1 MPMDDIQRR
10 ADHEAWDKKADR
22 RISNIN
28 QAIEQGVT
36 GEALAALHGL
46 HFPPANEPPYDV
58 DDRSNVDDKETLSGK
73 IVSRLI
79 QIENTIS
86 LNRDLPDDLKQKW
99 IAILQECYPREADSV
114 NLLRDLKRDINRWQD
129 IDPESALSLL
139 QAAIAAVATMIE
151 IYRRRFYN

>member
-1 MPMDDIQRR
+1 MDDIQRG
-10 ADHEAWDKKADR
+10 ADDEAWDKKVDR
-22 RISNIN
+22 KISNIN

-46 HFPPANEPPYDV
+46 HLPPDNEPPYDV
-58 DDRSNVDDKETLSGK
+58 DDRSDLDDQETLRGK

-86 LNRDLPDDLKQKW
+86 LNRDLPDDVKQKW
-99 IAILQECYPREADSV
+99 IAILQECYPHEADSV
-114 NLLRDLKRDINRWQD
+114 NLLRDLKRDINRWRD

-139 QAAIAAVATMIE
+139 EAAIAAVA
-151 IYRRRFYN
+151 

>member
-1 MPMDDIQRR
+1 MDDIQRR

-22 RISNIN
+22 RISNID
-28 QAIEQGVT
+28 QVIEQGVT

-46 HFPPANEPPYDV
+46 HFPPAN
-58 DDRSNVDDKETLSGK
+58 
-73 IVSRLI
+73 
-79 QIENTIS
+79 
-86 LNRDLPDDLKQKW
+86 
-99 IAILQECYPREADSV
+99 
-114 NLLRDLKRDINRWQD
+114 DINRWQD

>member
-1 MPMDDIQRR
+1 MNDIQRR
-10 ADHEAWDKKADR
+10 ADDEAWDKKVDR
-22 RISNIN
+22 QISNIN

-46 HFPPANEPPYDV
+46 HLPSDNEPPYDV
-58 DDRSNVDDKETLSGK
+58 DDSSDVDDQDTLSGK
-73 IVSRLI
+73 IRSRLI

-86 LNRDLPDDLKQKW
+86 LNRDLPDDVKQKW
-99 IAILQECYPREADSV
+99 SAILQECYPREADSV

-139 QAAIAAVATMIE
+139 EAAIAGVATMIE